1 GVFWD
6 CRFRSNSND
15 YDMNNRMLNQT
26 IEAMKNEYFACLY
39 LLSPETKS
47 LRQRRPDAAPGCHSF
62 QSQTSSRLP
71 HAQVALSSA
80 LARTYLRSLRA
91 AEMAA
96 WEMSGGDYLRS
107 SFAA

>member
-1 GVFWD
+1 
-6 CRFRSNSND
+6 
-15 YDMNNRMLNQT
+15 
-26 IEAMKNEYFACLY
+26 MKNEYFACLY
-39 LLSPETKS
+39 PLDPETKS
-47 LRQRRPDAAPGCHSF
+47 LRQRKPSVAPSCHSF

-71 HAQVALSSA
+71 HAQLPLSTA

-91 AEMAA
+91 AEMEA